1 MTDKNKFMQTP
12 WFQRASDKSTPT
24 TEANQTVFTS
34 SFEQDG
40 VIYLV
45 PTIRMNDEG
54 KLFQPENP
62 LQYALDKGDFL
73 TGFKTE
79 KEATDFSKMIST
91 MVDMNRNEN
100 KRIEQ

>member
-1 MTDKNKFMQTP
+1 MVDKNKFMQTS

-24 TEANQTVFTS
+24 TESNQTVFTS

-79 KEATDFSKMIST
+79 DEATKFSNMISG
-91 MVDMNRNEN
+91 MVGMNRNEN
-100 KRIEQ
+100 KRIK

>member
-1 MTDKNKFMQTP
+1 MVDKNKFMQTS
-12 WFQRASDKSTPT
+12 WFQRASDKNTPT
-24 TEANQTVFTS
+24 TESNQTVFTS

-79 KEATDFSKMIST
+79 DEATKFSNMISG
-91 MVDMNRNEN
+91 MVGMNRNEN
-100 KRIEQ
+100 KRIK

>member
-1 MTDKNKFMQTP
+1 VTDKNKFMQTP
-12 WFQRASDKSTPT
+12 WFERASDKSTPT
-24 TEANQTVFTS
+24 TEANETVRTG

-54 KLFQPENP
+54 KLFRPENP
-62 LQYALDKGDFL
+62 LQYAIDRGDFL

-79 KEATDFSKMIST
+79 DEATDFSKMIST

>member
-1 MTDKNKFMQTP
+1 MVDKNKFMQTS
-12 WFQRASDKSTPT
+12 WFQRASDKNTPT
-24 TEANQTVFTS
+24 TESNQTVFTS

-79 KEATDFSKMIST
+79 EEATKFSNMISD
-91 MVDMNRNEN
+91 MVGMNRNEN
-100 KRIEQ
+100 KRIK

>member
-1 MTDKNKFMQTP
+1 MVDKNKFMQTS

-24 TEANQTVFTS
+24 TESNQTVFTS

-79 KEATDFSKMIST
+79 EEATKFSNMISD
-91 MVDMNRNEN
+91 MVGMNRNEN
-100 KRIEQ
+100 KRIK